1 MGFCSMV
8 VILIKR
14 AFCVI
19 RAFVTDTNAV
29 SPPAASF
36 PEMAA
41 LEFTAVAFFE
51 LPAVCTEI
59 SRASVI

>member
-19 RAFVTDTNAV
+19 RAFVADTNAV

-36 PEMAA
+36 PEMTA
-41 LEFTAVAFFE
+41 LKFTAVAFFE
-51 LPAVCTEI
+51 LAAVCTEI
-59 SRASVI
+59 PGTSVV